1 MLSLPYAMGRRVT
14 NSTICIE
21 FDPLRRRCIRL
32 ARSGQFR
39 RAAVALA
46 ELAHRDQ
53 DAASWVRL
61 GVMLLRAGRRDAG
74 IDALKQGQWLHRM
87 QHNIRRAE
95 VVARLIEAGI
105 PARAV

>member
-1 MLSLPYAMGRRVT
+1 MPRRVT

-32 ARSGQFR
+32 ARTGQYR
-39 RAAVALA
+39 KAAIALA
-46 ELAHRDQ
+46 ELANRDQ

-61 GVMLLRAGRRDAG
+61 GVMLLRAGRKDAG

-87 QHNIRRAE
+87 QQNQRRAE
-95 VVARLIEAGI
+95 VVARLIEGSA
-105 PARAV
+105 PARVA